1 MRTPPSSNIRFM
13 TRRRLR
19 LLLATLAFPALA
31 CAQSPA
37 APHVYALVSAVGA
50 KLSFVRL
57 KKDVGTLFEPYQ
69 RFDLDVPGAAIDGAV
84 LRGLEETLRSNE
96 PDAQFV
102 YLRLNPDELSKTYA
116 YERGEV
122 ALGKLATAFEKMPE
136 RAAWYRIV
144 VVTPRY
150 VNSERAGL
158 GAKLHGIGV
167 YVRPIG
173 SGFSSSFDEAQT
185 LDPETSTPEGEAGR
199 SKRFVA
205 PFFYAQVS
213 ILDAQTLRILDT
225 SERYDFQRLFDPES
239 TAIDVEAAI
248 PPEKLAPA
256 LEKFVQRAS
265 ANALREAIGVVTV
278 KETPAAAPR

>member
-1 MRTPPSSNIRFM
+1 MGL
-13 TRRRLR
+13 RRLFV
-19 LLLATLAFPALA
+19 LLATLAIPALA
-31 CAQSPA
+31 CAQSA
-37 APHVYALVSAVGA
+37 APPHVYALVSAVGA

-57 KKDVGTLFEPYQ
+57 KKDVGTQFEPYQ

-84 LRGLEETLRSNE
+84 LRGLEETLRLNE

-122 ALGKLATAFEKMPE
+122 ALGKLASALERMPE
-136 RAAWYRIV
+136 RAAWHRIV

-150 VNSERAGL
+150 VNSGRAGL
-158 GAKLHGIGV
+158 GDKLHGIGV
-167 YVRPIG
+167 YVRPLG

-185 LDPETSTPEGEAGR
+185 LDPETSTPEGAAGR

-213 ILDAQTLRILDT
+213 VLDAQTLRILDT

-239 TAIDVEAAI
+239 TAIDVEDAI

-278 KETPAAAPR
+278 KETPAVAPR